1 MEGLVIKKVKNEI
14 WYAEY
19 DIEFNGKHKGFIYKC
34 RRECS
39 WGVFISDVFTP
50 TKGNDNF
57 RTLREAKKAVVK
69 YLKKWI
75 AQNEKLFR

>member
-19 DIEFNGKHKGFIYKC
+19 NIKFNGKYKGFICKC
-34 RRECS
+34 RREYS
-39 WGVFISDVFTP
+39 WEVFISDVFTP
-50 TKGNDNF
+50 IKGNDNF

-69 YLKKWI
+69 YFKKWS
-75 AQNEKLFR
+75 AQNENEC

>member
-19 DIEFNGKHKGFIYKC
+19 CILKRGEYKGFIYKC
-34 RRECS
+34 RRKDLWE
-39 WGVFISDVFTP
+39 VFITNVFTP
-50 TKGNDNF
+50 TKGNDHF

-69 YLKKWI
+69 YYKKM
-75 AQNEKLFR
+75 EHE

>member
-19 DIEFNGKHKGFIYKC
+19 NIEFNEKYRGFIYKC
-34 RRECS
+34 RRKCLWE
-39 WGVFISDVFTP
+39 VFIPDVFTP
-50 TKGNDNF
+50 IKGNDNF

-69 YLKKWI
+69 YFKKWS
-75 AQNEKLFR
+75 AQNEN

>member
-19 DIEFNGKHKGFIYKC
+19 NIKFNGKYKGFIYKC
-34 RRECS
+34 RREYS
-39 WGVFISDVFTP
+39 WEVFISDVFTP
-50 TKGNDNF
+50 IKGNDNF

-69 YLKKWI
+69 YFKNGARK
-75 AQNEKLFR
+75 NENEC